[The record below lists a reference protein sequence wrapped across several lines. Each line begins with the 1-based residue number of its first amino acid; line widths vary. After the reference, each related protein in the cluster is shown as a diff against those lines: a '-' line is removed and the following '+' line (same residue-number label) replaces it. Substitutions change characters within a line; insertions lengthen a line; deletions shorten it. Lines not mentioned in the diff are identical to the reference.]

1 MKYLKENTTSNF
13 NKYPTTNIKG
23 YKNQA
28 WQGYENILNEVK
40 AKCTNEKNIVTVDCY
55 TGVDQE
61 EILAAFTPVLQ
72 PTLIIRSDDIFY
84 DTEEL
89 NERLKRNIT
98 DDRVYGVAYYGTW
111 RDLVDEEK
119 LAAAQ
124 KQVEEAT
131 GTILIVGVA
140 ADYVAKADVLVL
152 ADMTIWEMQ
161 MRYRH
166 EHMTNFK
173 ANNADEDFIRKY
185 KRGYFIEWRLGN
197 FHKQTLYGK
206 FDYYLDT
213 VVHNDPKM
221 ITREAFENGLQQ
233 MLQQPFRTVPF
244 FDEGL
249 WGGQWMKEVCDVED
263 KTRIN
268 YAWSYN
274 LLFQENEVNLNFD
287 GIRVNVP
294 GYTVMQRYPKQL
306 IGEKGFARY
315 GAEYPIRYDFLDTM
329 EGGNLSLQVH
339 PNTQYMNQ
347 KFGMTFT
354 QSESYYFLDCAPEG
368 AYMYLGLKDGATRE
382 EMERDLWAASRGE
395 IEFPADKYANKLPV
409 KKHDHRHIPAGT
421 IHCSGKDTM
430 VLEISSAPCIFT
442 FKLWDW
448 GRVGLDGIPR
458 PVHIEHGVNNIQW
471 DKQTD
476 WIMEH
481 CAFDPIVIEEDE
493 FHKEEKTGLNYLQHL
508 ETRRI
513 WMTGKTW
520 HDTDHE
526 TNALNLIE
534 GREALIESPDGQFE
548 PFVIHFAESVCIPAN
563 IKRYTITPYGESEGQ
578 QVAVMKTF
586 VRF

>member
-1 MKYLKENTTSNF
+1 MKYLKSKSNF
-13 NKYPTTNIKG
+13 NKYPTTKIKG
-23 YKNQA
+23 YDQQA
-28 WQGYENILNEVK
+28 WRGYENIIPVIK
-40 AKCTNEKNIVTVDCY
+40 EKISPTKTIITIDCY
-55 TGVDQE
+55 VGVDQN
-61 EILAAFTPVLQ
+61 EIINAFSQELNPS
-72 PTLIIRSDDIFY
+72 LIIRSDEIFPET
-84 DTEEL
+84 DDL
-89 NERLKRNIT
+89 NKILQKNIT

-111 RDLVDEEK
+111 RDLIDYKKLEHAKKIVDET
-119 LAAAQ
+119 Q
-124 KQVEEAT
+124 

-140 ADYVAKADVLVL
+140 ANYIVKPDILIL

-166 EHMTNFK
+166 EKMPNFK
-173 ANNADEDFIRKY
+173 ANNHNEDFIRKY
-185 KRGYFIEWRLGN
+185 KRGYFIEWRLSN
-197 FHKQTLYGK
+197 FHKQELYDK

-213 VVHNDPKM
+213 VNHNDPKM
-221 ITREAFENGLQQ
+221 ITREAFENGL
-233 MLQQPFRTVPF
+233 LQLLNQPFRTVPF

-263 KTRIN
+263 KDRIN

-274 LLFQENEVNLNFD
+274 LLFQENEVNLTFGDVAIN
-287 GIRVNVP
+287 IP
-294 GYTVMQRYPKQL
+294 GYTVMQRYPKPL
-306 IGEKGFARY
+306 IGEKGFARF
-315 GAEYPIRYDFLDTM
+315 GSEYPIRYDFLDTM

-368 AYMYLGLKDGATRE
+368 SYMYLGLKDGTKRE

-395 IEFPADKYANKLPV
+395 IDFPADKYANKIKI

-430 VLEISSAPCIFT
+430 VLEISSSPCIFT

-476 WIMEH
+476 WIMKN

-493 FHKEEKTGLNYLQHL
+493 FHKEEKTGLNYLQYL

-513 WMTGKTW
+513 WMTAKTW
-520 HDTDHE
+520 HDTGNE

-534 GREALIESPDGQFE
+534 GREALIESPDNQFE
-548 PFVIHFAESVCIPAN
+548 PFVIHYAESVCIPAT
-563 IKRYTITPYGESEGQ
+563 IKRYTIKPFGESEGQ
-578 QVAVMKTF
+578 KIGIMKTF